1 MQFTVEKKE
10 GIHCSLLIEVPANE
24 IDSVVSKEINRTAK
38 TIKMNGFRPG
48 KVPAG
53 MVKKKYGEQIRME
66 VISDLIPQKYSKA
79 IQDEKLAVAGIEVE
93 LKENKEG
100 QPLKF
105 VANLELFPEFE
116 VTGFDKIE
124 VQKPIVELTNK
135 EVKQMIENL
144 RKQFTIFSE
153 VDKTVEKDDK
163 VTIDFVGKKDGE
175 VFQGGTA
182 NDTDVIIGSGQ
193 MIPGF
198 EDVIIGMKK
207 GEQKTIT
214 VTFPQDYQNKDLA
227 GAEATF
233 DITVKKIQQAELPE
247 VDDEFVKK
255 FGVMGGI
262 DTFENEIKENM
273 QRELKFILQRKVK
286 DQIFKGLRE
295 IAEFETPKSLIKKEI
310 DAAKQNLLKQMGGA
324 KGFDVNQLPDNLFEA
339 KAKQK
344 VETSLILDSIMNSQ
358 EFKAEDAEVESLLNE
373 LVQAYEEPEKT
384 KEQIK
389 KNDKEMANLK
399 ALVIENKLTDW
410 VLEQAKVTEKTED
423 FFEVIKENMQAQQA
437 GSKLA
442 FKERCK

>member
-1 MQFTVEKKE
+1 MQVTVEKKE

-38 TIKMNGFRPG
+38 TIKMDGFRPG

-116 VTGFDKIE
+116 VTGFEKIE
-124 VQKPIVELTNK
+124 VQKPVVELTDK

-144 RKQFTIFSE
+144 RKQFATFSE
-153 VDKTVEKDDK
+153 VDKVVEKDDK

-175 VFQGGTA
+175 AFEGGTA
-182 NDTDVIIGSGQ
+182 NDIDVIIGSGQ

-198 EDVIIGMKK
+198 EDGIIGMKK

-227 GAEATF
+227 EAETTF

-247 VDDEFVKK
+247 VNDEFVKK
-255 FGVMGGI
+255 FGVKGGV

-286 DQIFKGLRE
+286 DQVFKGLRE
-295 IAEFETPKSLIKKEI
+295 IAEFETPKSLIKREI

-339 KAKQK
+339 NAKQK

-358 EFKAEDAEVESLLNE
+358 EFKAEEAEVESLLDE

-389 KNDKEMANLK
+389 KNDKEIANLK

-437 GSKLA
+437 G
-442 FKERCK
+442 F

>member
-1 MQFTVEKKE
+1 
-10 GIHCSLLIEVPANE
+10 SLLIEVPANE

-38 TIKMNGFRPG
+38 TIKMDGFRPG

-116 VTGFDKIE
+116 VTGFEKIE
-124 VQKPIVELTNK
+124 VQKPVVELTDK
-135 EVKQMIENL
+135 EVKQMIDNL
-144 RKQFTIFSE
+144 RKQFATFSE
-153 VDKTVEKDDK
+153 VYKVVEKDDK

-175 VFQGGTA
+175 AFEGGTA
-182 NDTDVIIGSGQ
+182 NDIDVIIGSGQ

-198 EDVIIGMKK
+198 EDGIIGMKK

-227 GAEATF
+227 GAETTF

-247 VDDEFVKK
+247 VNDEFVKK
-255 FGVMGGI
+255 FGVKGGV

-286 DQIFKGLRE
+286 DQVFKGLRE
-295 IAEFETPKSLIKKEI
+295 IAKFETPKSLIKREI

-339 KAKQK
+339 NAKQK

-358 EFKAEDAEVESLLNE
+358 EFKAEEAEVESLLDE

-389 KNDKEMANLK
+389 KNDKEIANLK

-437 GSKLA
+437 G
-442 FKERCK
+442 F

>member
-1 MQFTVEKKE
+1 
-10 GIHCSLLIEVPANE
+10 SLLIEVPANE

-38 TIKMNGFRPG
+38 TIKMDGFRPG

-116 VTGFDKIE
+116 VTGFEKIE
-124 VQKPIVELTNK
+124 VQKPVVELTDK

-144 RKQFTIFSE
+144 RKQFATFSE
-153 VDKTVEKDDK
+153 VYKVVEKDDK

-175 VFQGGTA
+175 AFEGGTA
-182 NDTDVIIGSGQ
+182 NDIDVIIGSGQ

-198 EDVIIGMKK
+198 EDGIIGMKK

-227 GAEATF
+227 GAETTF

-247 VDDEFVKK
+247 VNDEFVKK
-255 FGVMGGI
+255 FGVKGGV

-286 DQIFKGLRE
+286 DQVFKGLRE
-295 IAEFETPKSLIKKEI
+295 IAKFETPKSLIKREI

-339 KAKQK
+339 NAKQK

-358 EFKAEDAEVESLLNE
+358 EFKAEEAEVESLLDE

-389 KNDKEMANLK
+389 KNDKEIANLK

-437 GSKLA
+437 G
-442 FKERCK
+442 F

>member
-1 MQFTVEKKE
+1 MQVTVEKKE

-24 IDSVVSKEINRTAK
+24 VDSVVSKEINRTAK
-38 TIKMNGFRPG
+38 TIKMDGFKPG

-66 VISDLIPQKYSKA
+66 VISDFITQKYSKA
-79 IQDEKLAVAGIEVE
+79 IQDEKLAVASIEVE

-105 VANLELFPEFE
+105 VTNLELFPKFE
-116 VTGFDKIE
+116 VTGFHKIE
-124 VQKPIVELTNK
+124 VQKPVVELTDK
-135 EVKQMIENL
+135 EVKQMIGNL
-144 RKQFTIFSE
+144 RKQFATFSE

-175 VFQGGTA
+175 AFQGGTA

-198 EDVIIGMKK
+198 EDGIIGMKK
-207 GEQKTIT
+207 SEQKTIT

-247 VDDEFVKK
+247 VDDEFVKE
-255 FGVMGGI
+255 FGVKCGV

-273 QRELKFILQRKVK
+273 QREIKFILQRKVK

-295 IAEFETPKSLIKKEI
+295 IAEFETPKSLIKREI

-339 KAKQK
+339 NAKQK
-344 VETSLILDSIMNSQ
+344 VETSLILDSIVNSQ

-437 GSKLA
+437 G
-442 FKERCK
+442 F